1 MNLFSKGVSMS
12 LKIRGLELGGS
23 LPKICVP
30 ITGKNR
36 LEILELAKKIKDE
49 NVEII
54 EWRSDYYED
63 ILDCD
68 KVISLLKELRVILD
82 NTVIIFT
89 LRTLDEGG
97 NINIDNKYY
106 ERLNL
111 RVAESSLVDIIDIEC
126 LRKDQ
131 SFKLLIEGI
140 KHRKV
145 KVIGSSHNYDFTPSI
160 ETIEENLMKINS
172 FGVDILKIATM
183 SNSEED
189 SLNMLLANK
198 NISDKLSNKA
208 IISICMGSY
217 GMSTR
222 LLASAITFAHIGEK
236 SAPGQLSVLDLR
248 KILK

>member
-1 MNLFSKGVSMS
+1 MI
-12 LKIRGLELGGS
+12 LKIRGLELGGY

-36 LEILELAKKIKDE
+36 LEILELAKKIKKEKVD
-49 NVEII
+49 II

-63 ILDCD
+63 ILECD
-68 KVISLLKELRVILD
+68 KVISLLKELRVIVD
-82 NTVIIFT
+82 DTVIIFT

-97 NINIDNKYY
+97 NINIDNEYY
-106 ERLNL
+106 QQLNL

-131 SFKLLIEGI
+131 SLKLLIEEI
-140 KHRKV
+140 KKHSKV

-236 SAPGQLSVLDLR
+236 TAPGQLSVLDLR